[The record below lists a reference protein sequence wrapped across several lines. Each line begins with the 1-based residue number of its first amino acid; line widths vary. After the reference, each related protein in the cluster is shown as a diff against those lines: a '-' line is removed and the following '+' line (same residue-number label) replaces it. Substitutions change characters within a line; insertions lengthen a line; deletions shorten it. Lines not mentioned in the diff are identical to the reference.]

1 MAKVCVIDVD
11 RLSDKDLAGD
21 SDFASFINNVKKY
34 QDKYCF
40 VCYNKQ
46 VKVYATT
53 KKLSDLVL
61 HLPSIYG
68 SVLCVNLLM
77 KLMVV
82 KFHLVLLIMNIIIL
96 KKLAMSAF
104 IIFTT
109 ILLLIHQLYLL
120 LNLKQL

>member
-21 SDFASFINNVKKY
+21 SDFANFINNVKKY

-53 KKLSDLVL
+53 KKLADLVL

-82 KFHLVLLIMNIIIL
+82 KFHLVLLIMHITIL
-96 KKLAMSAF
+96 KKFATSAF
-104 IIFTT
+104 IIFTIT
-109 ILLLIHQLYLL
+109 LLLVHQPHLL
-120 LNLKQL
+120 LSLRQL

>member
-109 ILLLIHQLYLL
+109 ILLLIHQLHLL

>member
-82 KFHLVLLIMNIIIL
+82 KFHLVLLIMHMIIL